1 MKYYLILIFL
11 VFNFYSFGFDY
22 EYIKI
27 KNEKNIN
34 SLFEFYDKYR
44 KNQLEKIFL
53 ELDTIFYKKNDFE
66 INKILKIRQ
75 TNLEMSTKNN

>member
-11 VFNFYSFGFDY
+11 VFNFYSFGSDQ

-53 ELDTIFYKKNDFE
+53 ELDIILKKQKKN
-66 INKILKIRQ
+66 
-75 TNLEMSTKNN
+75 MKN